1 MIFDLHADIGDDL
14 FVYQDG
20 KRLDNYHAPKLKK
33 GNFSGVCMASFF
45 VGKEDWQR
53 MLDEVTFLRNSLD
66 ESKEFDLLLNADDV
80 ATEGLKALMSLE
92 GMCGISEDVE
102 EKIQVMHDLGIRM
115 GSLTWNDE
123 NALATGAKGNPEHGL
138 SELGERLIG
147 KMNELKMIVDVSHAM
162 GSLTW
167 NDENAL
173 ATGAKGNPEHGL
185 SELGERLIGKMNEL
199 KMIVD
204 VSHAN
209 EKTFWDI
216 MKMNPRAVVATHSN
230 AYALCDHYRNLKD
243 EQLMEI
249 KKRDGLVGMNAARYF
264 VSRNSEEQTVL
275 MLAKHARYIA
285 DLIGVEH
292 VACGFDFMDFCEGG
306 EDAIIEGL
314 GNASQGN
321 QYIAALHEVGF
332 NDEEVK
338 LICGGNFERFLKK
351 YLD

>member
-66 ESKEFDLLLNADDV
+66 ESKEFDLVLNADDV
-80 ATEGLKALMSLE
+80 AKEGLKALMSLE

-123 NALATGAKGNPEHGL
+123 NALATGAKGNPEY
-138 SELGERLIG
+138 
-147 KMNELKMIVDVSHAM
+147 
-162 GSLTW
+162 
-167 NDENAL
+167 
-173 ATGAKGNPEHGL
+173 GL

-306 EDAIIEGL
+306 EDAVIEGL

>member
-66 ESKEFDLLLNADDV
+66 ESKEFDLALNADDV
-80 ATEGLKALMSLE
+80 AKEGLKALMSLE
-92 GMCGISEDVE
+92 GMCGICEDVE
-102 EKIQVMHDLGIRM
+102 EKIQVMHDLGIR
-115 GSLTWNDE
+115 
-123 NALATGAKGNPEHGL
+123 
-138 SELGERLIG
+138 
-147 KMNELKMIVDVSHAM
+147 M

-306 EDAIIEGL
+306 EDAVIEGL

>member
-20 KRLDNYHAPKLKK
+20 ERLDNYHAPKLKK

-66 ESKEFDLLLNADDV
+66 ESKEFDLVLNTDDV
-80 ATEGLKALMSLE
+80 AKEGLKALMSLE

-102 EKIQVMHDLGIRM
+102 EKIQVMHDLGIR
-115 GSLTWNDE
+115 
-123 NALATGAKGNPEHGL
+123 
-138 SELGERLIG
+138 
-147 KMNELKMIVDVSHAM
+147 M

-306 EDAIIEGL
+306 EDAVIEGL

>member
-66 ESKEFDLLLNADDV
+66 ESNEFDLVLNADDV
-80 ATEGLKALMSLE
+80 AKEGLKALMSLE

-102 EKIQVMHDLGIRM
+102 EKIQVMHDLGIR
-115 GSLTWNDE
+115 
-123 NALATGAKGNPEHGL
+123 
-138 SELGERLIG
+138 
-147 KMNELKMIVDVSHAM
+147 M

-306 EDAIIEGL
+306 EDAVIEGL

>member
-1 MIFDLHADIGDDL
+1 M
-14 FVYQDG
+14 
-20 KRLDNYHAPKLKK
+20 
-33 GNFSGVCMASFF
+33 
-45 VGKEDWQR
+45 
-53 MLDEVTFLRNSLD
+53 
-66 ESKEFDLLLNADDV
+66 
-80 ATEGLKALMSLE
+80 
-92 GMCGISEDVE
+92 
-102 EKIQVMHDLGIRM
+102 QVMHDLGIR
-115 GSLTWNDE
+115 
-123 NALATGAKGNPEHGL
+123 
-138 SELGERLIG
+138 
-147 KMNELKMIVDVSHAM
+147 M

-306 EDAIIEGL
+306 EDAVIEGL

>member
-66 ESKEFDLLLNADDV
+66 ESKEFDLVLNADDV

-102 EKIQVMHDLGIRM
+102 EKIQVMHDLGIR
-115 GSLTWNDE
+115 
-123 NALATGAKGNPEHGL
+123 
-138 SELGERLIG
+138 
-147 KMNELKMIVDVSHAM
+147 M

>member
-66 ESKEFDLLLNADDV
+66 ESKEFDLVLNADDV
-80 ATEGLKALMSLE
+80 AKEGLKALMSLE

-102 EKIQVMHDLGIRM
+102 EKIQVMHDLGIR
-115 GSLTWNDE
+115 
-123 NALATGAKGNPEHGL
+123 
-138 SELGERLIG
+138 
-147 KMNELKMIVDVSHAM
+147 M

-306 EDAIIEGL
+306 EDAVIEGL

>member
-66 ESKEFDLLLNADDV
+66 ESKEFDLVLNADDV
-80 ATEGLKALMSLE
+80 AKEGLKALMSLE

-102 EKIQVMHDLGIRM
+102 EKIQVMHDLGIR
-115 GSLTWNDE
+115 
-123 NALATGAKGNPEHGL
+123 
-138 SELGERLIG
+138 
-147 KMNELKMIVDVSHAM
+147 M